1 MDFKCDE
8 LIFGKK
14 DADLGALT
22 LIMLDIDHFK
32 RINDTYGHPT
42 GDRVIRQLSDLCVH
56 SSRKNDLVARLGGEE
71 FAIVMPE
78 TKSSEAE
85 KLAERIRRSV
95 EETTILSD
103 DGQPVKWTVSLGVTE
118 LVSESVSREIQVS
131 AFVEKFIQSADS
143 ALYQAKNS
151 GRNQLIVR
159 NLVLG

>member
-1 MDFKCDE
+1 M
-8 LIFGKK
+8 ISYQG
-14 DADLGALT
+14 
-22 LIMLDIDHFK
+22 
-32 RINDTYGHPT
+32 
-42 GDRVIRQLSDLCVH
+42 
-56 SSRKNDLVARLGGEE
+56 LVRT
-71 FAIVMPE
+71 FP
-78 TKSSEAE
+78 SEAE

>member
-1 MDFKCDE
+1 
-8 LIFGKK
+8 
-14 DADLGALT
+14 
-22 LIMLDIDHFK
+22 
-32 RINDTYGHPT
+32 
-42 GDRVIRQLSDLCVH
+42 
-56 SSRKNDLVARLGGEE
+56 
-71 FAIVMPE
+71 MPE

-143 ALYQAKNS
+143 ALYQAKIADATS
-151 GRNQLIVR
+151 SSCAT
-159 NLVLG
+159 

>member
-1 MDFKCDE
+1 M
-8 LIFGKK
+8 G
-14 DADLGALT
+14 
-22 LIMLDIDHFK
+22 
-32 RINDTYGHPT
+32 
-42 GDRVIRQLSDLCVH
+42 VIT
-56 SSRKNDLVARLGGEE
+56 ARLGGEE

>member
-1 MDFKCDE
+1 M
-8 LIFGKK
+8 
-14 DADLGALT
+14 
-22 LIMLDIDHFK
+22 IMLDIDHFK

>member
-1 MDFKCDE
+1 
-8 LIFGKK
+8 
-14 DADLGALT
+14 
-22 LIMLDIDHFK
+22 
-32 RINDTYGHPT
+32 
-42 GDRVIRQLSDLCVH
+42 
-56 SSRKNDLVARLGGEE
+56 RLGGEE

-143 ALYQAKNS
+143 ALY
-151 GRNQLIVR
+151 
-159 NLVLG
+159 